1 MDGGAAGG
9 AEQSRRRARLALPG
23 VGTAGCVPGR
33 GPRLGRK
40 AAGRER
46 RRGREVQRVRIG
58 ALRCPCPAPSA
69 TPPPSRMG
77 TGGEMPQNR
86 LEVSGTPDGR
96 AKPRTQASRT
106 LPISGPAAVSPPIL
120 SSLWSLG
127 LAALPAVTSLH
138 SDIQL
143 TSQVRESR
151 ALCWSPW
158 EGPHFGNSPSS
169 EGDRCKTALKAG

>member
-1 MDGGAAGG
+1 
-9 AEQSRRRARLALPG
+9 
-23 VGTAGCVPGR
+23 
-33 GPRLGRK
+33 
-40 AAGRER
+40 
-46 RRGREVQRVRIG
+46 
-58 ALRCPCPAPSA
+58 
-69 TPPPSRMG
+69 
-77 TGGEMPQNR
+77 MPQNR